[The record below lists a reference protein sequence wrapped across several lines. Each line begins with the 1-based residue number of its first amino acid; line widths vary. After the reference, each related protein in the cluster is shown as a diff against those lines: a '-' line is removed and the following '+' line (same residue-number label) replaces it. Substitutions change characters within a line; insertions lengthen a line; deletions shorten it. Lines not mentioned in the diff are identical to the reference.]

1 MAYEFSVLISTFGVE
16 RSTLKKYIVAS
27 ILSADRQAS
36 IKTGE
41 RILVH
46 TLYFAC
52 LPQAG
57 TWYIVLFPSTFF
69 DLRLTLKKYLAIS

>member
-27 ILSADRQAS
+27 ILSACGRQVS
-36 IKTGE
+36 RRGK